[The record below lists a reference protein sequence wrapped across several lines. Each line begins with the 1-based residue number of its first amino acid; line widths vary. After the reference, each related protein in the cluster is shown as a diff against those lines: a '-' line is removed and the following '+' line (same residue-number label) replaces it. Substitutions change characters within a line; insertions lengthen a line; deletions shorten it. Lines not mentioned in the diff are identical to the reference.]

1 MSHQVSSHSRKSLRP
16 DGQIPRVR
24 VAHARAAKSFG
35 DLASELAADYGLVPD
50 EWQELVLEDW
60 LSADRSDKW
69 KYLNCGL
76 TVPRQ
81 NGKNALL
88 EIRELFGMVGLGETI
103 LHSAHEVK
111 TAQAHFRRF
120 KYFFGEK
127 ANDPSAKFP
136 DLNAMVDHVRN
147 VNGQEAI
154 VLKSDPE
161 RGFKGG
167 VLRVIARSKSSG
179 RGFTADVLVID
190 EAQELTEDALEAL
203 LPTTSAA
210 PTGNP
215 QWIYTG
221 TVPGP
226 NASGEIFSRM
236 RATAQGDTPGAMCWH
251 EWSPDPDRKV
261 DLDNRDLWAE
271 TNPALHAGRL
281 QERVIL
287 AERKTM
293 SDEGFAR
300 ERLGLWPAHA
310 GATRAID
317 PTTWTK
323 TIAEPPTNGVYCF
336 AVAFSADGKRQALAG
351 AVRDGTPTQGRI
363 HINVIDTHTGTTGDG
378 VTRVADWL
386 AERKERA
393 AHINL
398 IGGAGAAALADA
410 LAQRGVPAR
419 MVQILTT
426 AQYLD
431 ACSIT
436 FEGLLAGTITHPEG
450 DPEDALNASV
460 AVCDKQKRRR
470 DGAWGWEATTSTGD
484 ETPLEAASAAVL
496 AAKTTKRRPGRKA
509 KALS

>member
-16 DGQIPRVR
+16 DGQTPRVR

-50 EWQELVLEDW
+50 EWQETVLEDW

-154 VLKSDPE
+154 VLKSNPE

-261 DLDNRDLWAE
+261 DLDDRDLWAE

-336 AVAFSADGKRQALAG
+336 AVAFSADGKRQSLAG

-393 AHINL
+393 AQINL

>member
-1 MSHQVSSHSRKSLRP
+1 M
-16 DGQIPRVR
+16 
-24 VAHARAAKSFG
+24 
-35 DLASELAADYGLVPD
+35 
-50 EWQELVLEDW
+50 
-60 LSADRSDKW
+60 
-69 KYLNCGL
+69 
-76 TVPRQ
+76 
-81 NGKNALL
+81 
-88 EIRELFGMVGLGETI
+88 
-103 LHSAHEVK
+103 
-111 TAQAHFRRF
+111 
-120 KYFFGEK
+120 
-127 ANDPSAKFP
+127 
-136 DLNAMVDHVRN
+136 
-147 VNGQEAI
+147 
-154 VLKSDPE
+154 KSDPE

-261 DLDNRDLWAE
+261 DLDDRDLWAE

-363 HINVIDTHTGTTGDG
+363 HINVIDTHTGTTDDG

-393 AHINL
+393 AHLNL

-484 ETPLEAASAAVL
+484 ETPLEAASAADL